1 MGFARG
7 AARIRSGR
15 ACSCSDMGI
24 AGTCGAAATRT
35 AWVRSTP
42 VRAGARMGSARTCA
56 CFLATART
64 CSAGCSSGLGRR
76 RRACAIVGSA
86 SPGCTSGGIAIR
98 TRSRRSR
105 SFLGRP
111 RRSGR
116 AIVGSARWWAAI
128 SAPDG
133 AFVEPTGPGLE
144 RAAAA
149 RFRSRGPVIDGLGR
163 GASGVGSATADRR
176 ALLERARAGRLGGR
190 A

>member
-7 AARIRSGR
+7 VARIRSGR

-35 AWVRSTP
+35 GWVRSTP

-56 CFLATART
+56 
-64 CSAGCSSGLGRR
+64 
-76 RRACAIVGSA
+76 IVGSA
-86 SPGCTSGGIAIR
+86 STGCTSGGIAIR

-116 AIVGSARWWAAI
+116 AIVGSARWRATI

-149 RFRSRGPVIDGLGR
+149 RFRSGGPVIDGLGR
-163 GASGVGSATADRR
+163 GASSVGSATADRR

>member
-56 CFLATART
+56 CFLATVRT

-76 RRACAIVGSA
+76 
-86 SPGCTSGGIAIR
+86 
-98 TRSRRSR
+98 RRSR

-116 AIVGSARWWAAI
+116 AIVGSARCRATI

-176 ALLERARAGRLGGR
+176 ALLERARASRLGGR

>member
-35 AWVRSTP
+35 GWVRSTP
-42 VRAGARMGSARTCA
+42 VRAGARMGSAST
-56 CFLATART
+56 
-64 CSAGCSSGLGRR
+64 
-76 RRACAIVGSA
+76 
-86 SPGCTSGGIAIR
+86 GCTSGGIAIR

-116 AIVGSARWWAAI
+116 AIVGSARWCATI

-149 RFRSRGPVIDGLGR
+149 RFRSGGPVIDGLGR

-176 ALLERARAGRLGGR
+176 ALLERARASRLGGR